1 MQGKKDYL
9 PYLILIFLYLMVTI
23 LIHRNSIRE
32 IEADSAYHTAAIVN
46 YFWELNFRDLAQY
59 LELEVKNNHY
69 ESIKVLDNTGREVEV
84 EVKGH
89 PPSFLETFLI
99 AIHLIPTVELTI
111 PVLRNEELLG
121 YLSIIR
127 YNREIYYHALALLIL
142 CISLFIFYLTV
153 SLYRARNFLEEIV
166 RQRTK
171 DLNWEIGNRERIER
185 DLRLTLNSLGEGV
198 ITTDLENRII
208 RMNPI
213 AQTLTG
219 WDFSDAEGKPLEMV
233 YVIKF
238 PIREGDDAENPDHE
252 GSFVT
257 FGQNILISRTGDE
270 FRISETR
277 TPILSENGE
286 ALGSVLILKDI
297 SEEYKLHTQ
306 LEHSQRMD
314 AIGQLAGGV
323 AHDFNNML
331 GGIIGSAELLK
342 NYLNDDPDAE
352 EYYDLI
358 IETSERAASLT
369 TQLLT
374 FSRKHKILSS
384 PMNLHEVIEKSVL
397 LLKRTIDPIIEIKQN
412 LLAESFSIIGD
423 PTMLQSSLINLGINA
438 SHAMKKGGELYI
450 ETRNVVLDEAYC
462 QNSTFPLLPG
472 EYLQLIVEDNGCGIP
487 KDKLP
492 LVFEPFF
499 TTKDLGKGTGLGL
512 SAVYGSVTQHHGEI
526 KVYSEIDKGTSFTLL
541 FPVSESAERSRTQEI
556 RETVKG
562 AGTILI
568 ADDEKIMR
576 LTAKGI
582 LESFGFQ
589 VIMAGNG
596 KEALEVFLE
605 NRDIID
611 LVLLDMVMPVMNGR
625 DCFSK
630 IKAVSPQMPVIIS
643 SGFTNSND
651 IKQLKQEGLNGFISK
666 PYRTYELNKLLRQV
680 LGVSQ

>member
-1 MQGKKDYL
+1 M
-9 PYLILIFLYLMVTI
+9 ILIFLYLLAAV

-32 IEADSAYHTAAIVN
+32 IETDAAYHTAAVVN
-46 YFWELNFRDLAQY
+46 YLWELNFRDVAQY
-59 LELEVKNNHY
+59 LDLEVKNNQY
-69 ESIKVLDNTGREVEV
+69 ESIKILDKSGTEVQVEV
-84 EVKGH
+84 RGH
-89 PPSFLETFLI
+89 TPSAVEAFLI
-99 AIHLIPTVELTI
+99 ALHLIPTVELTN
-111 PVLRNEELLG
+111 PVIRDGKLLG
-121 YLSIIR
+121 YLSMYR
-127 YNREIYYHALALLIL
+127 YNTEIYYHAIALLVL
-142 CISLFIFYLTV
+142 FISLFIFYLNV
-153 SLYRARNFLEEIV
+153 SLYRARNFLENIV
-166 RQRTK
+166 KQRTK
-171 DLNWEIGNRERIER
+171 DLNQEISNRKMIER

-208 RMNPI
+208 RMNPV

-233 YVIKF
+233 YVIKATL
-238 PIREGDDAENPDHE
+238 REGRDAENPDHE

-257 FGQNILISRTGDE
+257 FGQNVLISRTGDE
-270 FRISETR
+270 FRVSETR

-286 ALGSVLILKDI
+286 AMGSVLILKDI

-342 NYLNDDPDAE
+342 NYLCDDPDAE
-352 EYYDLI
+352 EYYELI

-369 TQLLT
+369 SQLLT

-384 PMNLHEVIEKSVL
+384 SMNLHEVIEKSVL

-438 SHAMKKGGELYI
+438 SHAMEKGGELYI

-462 QNSTFPLLPG
+462 RNSTFPLLPG

-492 LVFEPFF
+492 HIFEPFF
-499 TTKDLGKGTGLGL
+499 TTKGLGKGTGLGL

-541 FPVSESAERSRTQEI
+541 FPISESSERSRTQEI

-562 AGTILI
+562 TGTILI
-568 ADDEKIMR
+568 ADDEKIMC

-596 KEALEVFLE
+596 KEALEAFLE
-605 NRDIID
+605 NRDMIV

-630 IKAVSPQMPVIIS
+630 IKAISPQTPVIIS

-651 IKQLKQEGLNGFISK
+651 IKQLKLEGLNGFISK
-666 PYRTYELNKLLRQV
+666 PYRSYELNKLLRQV
-680 LGVSQ
+680 LGESQYNPV